1 MRTQAIWWVGIF
13 LDGLILFR
21 SCRWKMRSEYPFFY
35 SYVVATFLTSGLL
48 FLVYRFLPSA
58 YQYLYWT
65 TDFVTLVVGC
75 GVMLEIVKHALDPY
89 AGAERFGRW
98 AVVTVF
104 AATFAYVCLREV
116 IVPGWS
122 PAASTVE
129 LERDLRVVQALILF
143 ALLFVIF
150 HYRIALGRN
159 VKGMVVGYG
168 IYVAASLMSLALRSY
183 SGSILD
189 AAWKTIQP
197 FSYDAAVAIWVIAL
211 WSYSPNP
218 IPNAAALANDYES
231 LVSRTRG
238 MLGAMR
244 SILEKGVR
252 P

>member
-1 MRTQAIWWVGIF
+1 
-13 LDGLILFR
+13 
-21 SCRWKMRSEYPFFY
+21 MRSEYPFFY

-48 FLVYRFLPSA
+48 FLVYRFLPSD
-58 YQYLYWT
+58 YQYFYWT

-104 AATFAYVCLREV
+104 AATFAYVCLREL

-122 PAASTVE
+122 PAVSTVE
-129 LERDLRVVQALILF
+129 LERDLRLVQALILF

-159 VKGMVVGYG
+159 LKGMVVGYG

-189 AAWKTIQP
+189 AAWKIIQP
-197 FSYDAAVAIWVIAL
+197 FSYDAAVAIWAIAL